1 MGSSI
6 PEVQLKL
13 GLSQI
18 KQVFML
24 CAILETNLAAVFV
37 WLLSVGQKRF
47 LIPAETSYCDLSGGR
62 FIIRVGNNHRLN
74 KFSALLW
81 SSMEALSPSMLMM
94 RSQAVVLIRR

>member
-6 PEVQLKL
+6 PEMQLKL

-37 WLLSVGQKRF
+37 WLLSVGQKMF

-62 FIIRVGNNHRLN
+62 FIVRVGNNHRLK
-74 KFSALLW
+74 KFSAL
-81 SSMEALSPSMLMM
+81 EALYGSTVS
-94 RSQAVVLIRR
+94 